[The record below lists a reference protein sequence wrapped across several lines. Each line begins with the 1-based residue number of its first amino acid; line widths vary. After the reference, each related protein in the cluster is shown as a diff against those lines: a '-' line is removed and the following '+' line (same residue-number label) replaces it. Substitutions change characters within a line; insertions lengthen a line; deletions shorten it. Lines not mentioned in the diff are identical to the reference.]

1 MQSESGDAMERR
13 GTDLH
18 GADRLDI
25 DLLISEADVLTFDD
39 ANTVLRDGAIA
50 IAGNKIAWLG
60 KNNEALRRFRAKDTL
75 KASGMIAMPG
85 LVDCHVHTAQQFLRG
100 KLASVGN
107 MGNLREPIWKRY
119 LIPFESGLEPEDV
132 YCSGLSAYASMISCG
147 TTCFLEA
154 GGPCPDEM
162 GRAADEIGIRGRI
175 AMSTMDIDETLPQGF
190 RFSTDEALQRS
201 EALVKRWEKHPR
213 VNAWLA
219 LRQIIVNSEKLRLDM
234 DALARQLETHIHT
247 HLCEGTYEVEYTIDR
262 FGARP
267 AEYLHAIGVLNDRL
281 HCAHSVLMSPVEI
294 DLYAAHD
301 VSSCH
306 CAMNN
311 FIIGAPR
318 LFELVRR
325 NVRVGLGTDGGATRG
340 TLDLFQVAH
349 YAVLGQQILDGTPQH
364 GAAPMSYVD
373 MLRQVV
379 RGGARAARLE
389 TQIGSLETGKLADI
403 ILIATG
409 DFDQYP
415 MYDPVVTA
423 AEHTVGRDV
432 QTVIIDGRV
441 VLKDRQLLAV
451 DLGPMR
457 ARVNKQYGSIMDRF
471 DRVIGN

>member
-1 MQSESGDAMERR
+1 MEQP
-13 GTDLH
+13 
-18 GADRLDI
+18 GADMDLPDI
-25 DLLISEADVLTFDD
+25 DLLITGAAVLTFND
-39 ANTVLRDGAIA
+39 ANTVLSDGAIA
-50 IAGNKIAWLG
+50 IAGNKIVWLG
-60 KNNEALRRFRAKDTL
+60 KSGEAAKRFRAKDAL
-75 KASGMIAMPG
+75 QASGMIAMPG

-100 KLASVGN
+100 KLASLGN
-107 MGNLREPIWKRY
+107 MGNLREPIWKHY

-132 YCSGLSAYASMISCG
+132 YCSGLSAYSSMISCG

-175 AMSTMDIDETLPQGF
+175 AMSTMDIDETLPAGF
-190 RFSTDEALQRS
+190 RLSASEALQRS

-234 DALARQLETHIHT
+234 DALAKQLDTHIHT
-247 HLCEGTYEVEYTIDR
+247 HLCEGTYEVEYTIDQ

-267 AEYLHAIGVLNDRL
+267 AEYLDAIGVLNDRL
-281 HCAHSVLMSPVEI
+281 HCAHSVLMSHKEI
-294 DLYAAHD
+294 DLYAAND

-325 NVRVGLGTDGGATRG
+325 NVRVGLGTDGAATRG

-349 YAVLGQQILDGTPQH
+349 YAVLGQQILDGTPLH
-364 GAAPMSYVD
+364 GSAPMSYVD
-373 MLRQVV
+373 MLRQAV

-389 TQIGSLETGKLADI
+389 TQIGSIETGKLADI
-403 ILIATG
+403 ILIGTG
-409 DFDQYP
+409 DYDQYP
-415 MYDPVVTA
+415 VYDPVITA

-432 QTVIIDGRV
+432 QTVIIDGRIV
-441 VLKDRQLLAV
+441 MKDRQVLTV

-457 ARVNKQYGSIMDRF
+457 ERVKKQYAKIMERF
-471 DRVIGN
+471 DGAIGA

>member
-1 MQSESGDAMERR
+1 MEQRSIDMLV
-13 GTDLH
+13 T
-18 GADRLDI
+18 GA
-25 DLLISEADVLTFDD
+25 EVLTFDD
-39 ANTVLRDGAIA
+39 AGTVVRDGAIA
-50 IAGNKIAWLG
+50 IADGAIAWVG
-60 KNNEALRRFRAKDTL
+60 KASEATQLFLAKDTL
-75 KASGMIAMPG
+75 SANGMIAMPG

-100 KLASVGN
+100 KLASLGYK
-107 MGNLREPIWKRY
+107 GSLREPMWKRY

-132 YCSGLSAYASMISCG
+132 YCSGLGAYSSMISCG

-175 AMSTMDIDETLPQGF
+175 AMSTMDVDDTLPAGF
-190 RFSTDEALQRS
+190 RLSTEEALQRS

-219 LRQIIVNSEKLRLDM
+219 LRQIIVNSEKLRTEM
-234 DALARQLETHIHT
+234 DALARQLNTRIHT

-267 AEYLHAIGVLNDRL
+267 AEYLNNIGVLNDRL
-281 HCAHSVLMSPVEI
+281 HCAHSVLLSHKEI
-294 DLYAAHD
+294 ELYAASD

-311 FIIGAPR
+311 FFIGAPH

-325 NVRVGLGTDGGATRG
+325 NVRAGLGTDGAATRG

-349 YAVLGQQILDGTPQH
+349 YAVLGQQILDGTPMH
-364 GAAPMSYVD
+364 GSGPMNYVD

-379 RGGARAARLE
+379 RGGARAAHLE
-389 TQIGSLETGKLADI
+389 SEIGSLEPGKRADL
-403 ILIATG
+403 ILIGCG
-409 DFDQYP
+409 DYDQFP
-415 MYDPVVTA
+415 VYDPVITA
-423 AEHTVGRDV
+423 AEHAVGRDV
-432 QTVIIDGRV
+432 QTVMIDGRIV
-441 VLKDRQLLAV
+441 MKDRKLLTV

-457 ARVNKQYGSIMDRF
+457 ERMKKQYSKIMERF
-471 DRVIGN
+471 DKAIA

>member
-1 MQSESGDAMERR
+1 MTEP
-13 GTDLH
+13 GTDPLH
-18 GADRLDI
+18 ADPVDADRLDI
-25 DLLISEADVLTFDD
+25 DLLITGAEVLTFDD
-39 ANTVLRDGAIA
+39 ANTVIHDGAIA
-50 IAGNKIAWLG
+50 IVGNKIIWLG
-60 KNNEALRRFRAKDTL
+60 RSGEGSNRFRAKETL
-75 KASGMIAMPG
+75 KAAGMIAMPG
-85 LVDCHVHTAQQFLRG
+85 LIDCHVHTAQQFLRD
-100 KLASVGN
+100 KLASLGN

-132 YCSGLSAYASMISCG
+132 YCSGLSAYSSMISCG

-175 AMSTMDIDETLPQGF
+175 AMSTMDMDDSLPKGF
-190 RFSTDEALQRS
+190 RLSTEEALQQS

-234 DALARQLETHIHT
+234 NALARQLNTHIHT
-247 HLCEGTYEVEYTIDR
+247 HLCEGTYEVEYTIDQ

-267 AEYLHAIGVLNDRL
+267 AEYLDAIGVLNDRL
-281 HCAHSVLMSPVEI
+281 HCALSVLMNHQEI
-294 DLYAAHD
+294 DLYAGHD

-311 FIIGAPR
+311 FIIGAPH

-325 NVRVGLGTDGGATRG
+325 SIRAGLGTDGAATRG

-349 YAVLGQQILDGTPQH
+349 YAVHGQQILDGTPLH
-364 GAAPMSYVD
+364 GSAPMSYVD

-389 TQIGSLETGKLADI
+389 MQIGSLVTGKLADI
-403 ILIATG
+403 ILIGTS
-409 DFDQYP
+409 DYDQYP
-415 MYDPVVTA
+415 MFDPAITA

-432 QTVIIDGRV
+432 QTVVIDGRIV
-441 VLKDRQLLAV
+441 MKDRRLLTI
-451 DLGPMR
+451 DLDPMR
-457 ARVNKQYGSIMDRF
+457 ERMKQQYGSIMQRF
-471 DRVIGN
+471 DRLIGG

>member
-1 MQSESGDAMERR
+1 MEQP
-13 GTDLH
+13 GT
-18 GADRLDI
+18 DI
-25 DLLISEADVLTFDD
+25 DLLITGAEVLTFND
-39 ANTVLRDGAIA
+39 ANAVLNDGAIA
-50 IAGNKIAWLG
+50 IAGNKIVWLG
-60 KNNEALRRFRAKDTL
+60 KSGEAAERFRAQDTL
-75 KASGMIAMPG
+75 RANGMIAMPG

-100 KLASVGN
+100 KLASLGN

-132 YCSGLSAYASMISCG
+132 YCGGLSAYSSMISCG

-175 AMSTMDIDETLPQGF
+175 AMSTMDIDETLPEGF
-190 RFSTDEALQRS
+190 RLSTSEALQRS
-201 EALVKRWEKHPR
+201 EALVKRWEQHPR

-234 DALARQLETHIHT
+234 DALARQLDTHIHT
-247 HLCEGTYEVEYTIDR
+247 HLCEGTYEVEYTIDQ

-267 AEYLHAIGVLNDRL
+267 AEYLNAIGVLNDRL
-281 HCAHSVLMSPVEI
+281 HCAHSVLMSHKEI
-294 DLYAAHD
+294 DLYAAND

-311 FIIGAPR
+311 FIIGAPH

-325 NVRVGLGTDGGATRG
+325 NVRVGLGTDGAATRG

-349 YAVLGQQILDGTPQH
+349 YAVLGQQILDGTPLH
-364 GAAPMSYVD
+364 GSAPMSYVE

-379 RGGARAARLE
+379 CGGARAARLE

-403 ILIATG
+403 ILIGTS
-409 DFDQYP
+409 DYDQYP
-415 MYDPVVTA
+415 MYDPVITA

-432 QTVIIDGRV
+432 QTVIIDGRIV
-441 VLKDRQLLAV
+441 MKDRQLLTV

-457 ARVNKQYGSIMDRF
+457 ERVKKQYGKIMERF
-471 DRVIGN
+471 DRVIRG

>member
-1 MQSESGDAMERR
+1 MEQP
-13 GTDLH
+13 GTDTDLC
-18 GADRLDI
+18 DI
-25 DLLISEADVLTFDD
+25 DLLITGAEVLTFND
-39 ANTVLRDGAIA
+39 ANTVLSDAAIA
-50 IAGNKIAWLG
+50 IAGNKIVWLG
-60 KNNEALRRFRAKDTL
+60 KSGEATRRFRAKQTL
-75 KASGMIAMPG
+75 QASGMIAMPG

-100 KLASVGN
+100 KLASLGN

-132 YCSGLSAYASMISCG
+132 YCSGLSAYSSMISCG

-175 AMSTMDIDETLPQGF
+175 AMSTMDIDETLPKGF
-190 RFSTDEALQRS
+190 RLSTSEALQNS

-234 DALARQLETHIHT
+234 DALAKQLDTHIHT
-247 HLCEGTYEVEYTIDR
+247 HLCEGTYEVEYTIDQ

-267 AEYLHAIGVLNDRL
+267 AEYLNAIGVLNDRL
-281 HCAHSVLMSPVEI
+281 HCAHSVLMSHKEI
-294 DLYAAHD
+294 DLYAANE

-311 FIIGAPR
+311 FIIGAPH

-325 NVRVGLGTDGGATRG
+325 NVRVGLGTDGAATRG

-349 YAVLGQQILDGTPQH
+349 YAVLGQQILDGTPLH
-364 GAAPMSYVD
+364 GSAPMSYVD

-389 TQIGSLETGKLADI
+389 T
-403 ILIATG
+403 
-409 DFDQYP
+409 
-415 MYDPVVTA
+415 
-423 AEHTVGRDV
+423 
-432 QTVIIDGRV
+432 
-441 VLKDRQLLAV
+441 
-451 DLGPMR
+451 
-457 ARVNKQYGSIMDRF
+457 
-471 DRVIGN
+471 

>member
-1 MQSESGDAMERR
+1 MHAGRQDTMTQP
-13 GTDLH
+13 GTDP
-18 GADRLDI
+18 LDI
-25 DLLISEADVLTFDD
+25 DLLITGAEVLTFDD

-50 IAGNKIAWLG
+50 IGSNKIIWLG
-60 KNNEALRRFRAKDTL
+60 KSSEAAGRFRAKETL
-75 KASGMIAMPG
+75 QASGMIAMPG
-85 LVDCHVHTAQQFLRG
+85 LIDCHVHTAQQFLRG
-100 KLASVGN
+100 KLASLGN

-132 YCSGLSAYASMISCG
+132 YCSGLSAYSSMISCG

-154 GGPCPDEM
+154 GGPAPDEM

-175 AMSTMDIDETLPQGF
+175 AMSTMDIDETLPPGF
-190 RFSTDEALQRS
+190 RLSTSEALQQS

-234 DALARQLETHIHT
+234 NALARQLNTHIHT
-247 HLCEGTYEVEYTIDR
+247 HLCEGTYEVEYTIDQ

-267 AEYLHAIGVLNDRL
+267 AEYLDAIGVLNDRL
-281 HCAHSVLMSPVEI
+281 HCAHSVLMNHQEI

-311 FIIGAPR
+311 FIIGAPH

-325 NVRVGLGTDGGATRG
+325 NIRVGLGTDGAATRG

-349 YAVLGQQILDGTPQH
+349 YAVHGQQILDGTPLH
-364 GAAPMSYVD
+364 GSAPMSYVD

-389 TQIGSLETGKLADI
+389 TQTGSLEASKLADI
-403 ILIATG
+403 ILIGTG
-409 DFDQYP
+409 DYDQYP
-415 MYDPVVTA
+415 MFDPIITA

-432 QTVIIDGRV
+432 QTVIIDGRIV
-441 VLKDRQLLAV
+441 MKDRRLLTV

-457 ARVNKQYGSIMDRF
+457 ERVKKQYASIMHRF
-471 DRVIGN
+471 DHVVREP

>member
-1 MQSESGDAMERR
+1 MEQP
-13 GTDLH
+13 GTEIDLP
-18 GADRLDI
+18 DI
-25 DLLISEADVLTFDD
+25 DLLISGAEVLTFND
-39 ANTVLRDGAIA
+39 ANVVLNDGAIA
-50 IAGNKIAWLG
+50 IAGNKIVWLG
-60 KNNEALRRFRAKDTL
+60 KSGEAAKRFRAKDTL
-75 KASGMIAMPG
+75 QAGGMIAMPG

-100 KLASVGN
+100 KLASLGN

-132 YCSGLSAYASMISCG
+132 YCSGLSAYSSMISCG

-190 RFSTDEALQRS
+190 RLSTSEALQRS
-201 EALVKRWEKHPR
+201 EELVKRWEKHPR

-234 DALARQLETHIHT
+234 DALARQLNTHIHT
-247 HLCEGTYEVEYTIDR
+247 HLCEGTYEVEYTIDQ

-267 AEYLHAIGVLNDRL
+267 AEYLNAIGVLNDRL
-281 HCAHSVLMSPVEI
+281 HCAHSVLMSHKEI
-294 DLYAAHD
+294 DLYAAND

-325 NVRVGLGTDGGATRG
+325 NVRVGLGTDGAATRG

-349 YAVLGQQILDGTPQH
+349 YAVLGQQILDGTPLH
-364 GAAPMSYVD
+364 GSAPMSYVD

-389 TQIGSLETGKLADI
+389 TRIGSLETGKLADI
-403 ILIATG
+403 ILIGTS
-409 DFDQYP
+409 DYDQYP
-415 MYDPVVTA
+415 MYDPLITA

-432 QTVIIDGRV
+432 QTVIIEGRIV
-441 VLKDRQLLAV
+441 MQNRQLLTV

-457 ARVNKQYGSIMDRF
+457 ERVKKQYGKIMERF
-471 DRVIGN
+471 DRVIRS

>member
-1 MQSESGDAMERR
+1 MEQRSV
-13 GTDLH
+13 
-18 GADRLDI
+18 
-25 DLLISEADVLTFDD
+25 DLLITDAEVLTFDD

-50 IAGNKIAWLG
+50 IAGNTIVWVG
-60 KNNEALRRFRAKDTL
+60 KTSEAAQRFRANDTL
-75 KASGMIAMPG
+75 RASGLIAMPG

-100 KLASVGN
+100 KLASLSYQGS
-107 MGNLREPIWKRY
+107 LREPLWKRY

-132 YCSGLSAYASMISCG
+132 YCSGLTAYSSMISCG

-175 AMSTMDIDETLPQGF
+175 AMSTMDMDDTLPEGF
-190 RFSTDEALQRS
+190 RFSTEEALQRN

-219 LRQIIVNSEKLRLDM
+219 LRQIIVNSEKLRVEM
-234 DALARQLETHIHT
+234 DALARQLKTRIHT
-247 HLCEGTYEVEYTIDR
+247 HLCEGTYEVDYTIDNY
-262 FGARP
+262 GVRP
-267 AEYLHAIGVLNDRL
+267 AEYLHSIGVLNDRL
-281 HCAHSVLMSPVEI
+281 HCAHSVLLSHKEI
-294 DLYAAHD
+294 ELYAAND

-311 FIIGAPR
+311 FRIGAPH

-325 NVRVGLGTDGGATRG
+325 NVRVGLGTDGAATRG

-349 YAVLGQQILDGTPQH
+349 YAVLGQQILDGTPHH
-364 GAAPMSYVD
+364 GTRPMSYVD

-379 RGGARAARLE
+379 RGGARAAHLE
-389 TQIGSLETGKLADI
+389 TMIGSLEPGKRADL
-403 ILIATG
+403 ILIGSA
-409 DFDQYP
+409 DYDQFP
-415 MYDPVVTA
+415 VYDPVITV

-432 QTVIIDGRV
+432 QTVIIDGRMV
-441 VLKDRQLLAV
+441 MKDRQLLTV

-457 ARVNKQYGSIMDRF
+457 ERVKKQYAHIMNRF
-471 DRVIGN
+471 DAAIV

>member
-1 MQSESGDAMERR
+1 MEQP
-13 GTDLH
+13 GTEIDLP
-18 GADRLDI
+18 DI
-25 DLLISEADVLTFDD
+25 DLLISGAEVLTFND
-39 ANTVLRDGAIA
+39 ANVVLNDGAIA
-50 IAGNKIAWLG
+50 IAGNKIVWLG
-60 KNNEALRRFRAKDTL
+60 KSGEAAKRFRAKDTL
-75 KASGMIAMPG
+75 QAGGMIAMPG

-100 KLASVGN
+100 KLASLGN

-132 YCSGLSAYASMISCG
+132 YCSGLSAYSSMISCG

-175 AMSTMDIDETLPQGF
+175 AMSTMDIDETLPQSF
-190 RFSTDEALQRS
+190 RLSTSEALQRS
-201 EALVKRWEKHPR
+201 EELVKRWEKHPR

-234 DALARQLETHIHT
+234 DALARQLNTHIHT
-247 HLCEGTYEVEYTIDR
+247 HLCEGTYEVEYTIDQ

-267 AEYLHAIGVLNDRL
+267 AEYLNAIGVLNDRL
-281 HCAHSVLMSPVEI
+281 HCAHSVLMSHKEI
-294 DLYAAHD
+294 DLYAAND

-325 NVRVGLGTDGGATRG
+325 NVRVGLGTDGAATRG

-349 YAVLGQQILDGTPQH
+349 YAVLGQQILDGTPLH
-364 GAAPMSYVD
+364 GSAPMSYVD

-389 TQIGSLETGKLADI
+389 TRIGSLETGKLADI
-403 ILIATG
+403 ILIGTS
-409 DFDQYP
+409 DYDQYP
-415 MYDPVVTA
+415 MYDPLITA

-432 QTVIIDGRV
+432 QTVIIEGRIV
-441 VLKDRQLLAV
+441 MQNRQLLTV

-457 ARVNKQYGSIMDRF
+457 ERVKKQYGKIMERF
-471 DRVIGN
+471 DRVIRS

>member
-1 MQSESGDAMERR
+1 MEQP
-13 GTDLH
+13 GTEIDLP
-18 GADRLDI
+18 DI
-25 DLLISEADVLTFDD
+25 DLLISGAEVLTFND
-39 ANTVLRDGAIA
+39 ANVVLNDGAIA
-50 IAGNKIAWLG
+50 IAGNKIVWLG
-60 KNNEALRRFRAKDTL
+60 KSGEAAKRFRAKDTL
-75 KASGMIAMPG
+75 QAGGMIAMPG

-100 KLASVGN
+100 KLASLGN

-132 YCSGLSAYASMISCG
+132 YCSGLSAYSSMISCG

-190 RFSTDEALQRS
+190 RLSTSEALQRS
-201 EALVKRWEKHPR
+201 EELVKRWEKHPR

-234 DALARQLETHIHT
+234 DALARQLDTHIHT
-247 HLCEGTYEVEYTIDR
+247 HLCEGTYEVEYTIDQ

-267 AEYLHAIGVLNDRL
+267 AEYLNAIGVLNDRL
-281 HCAHSVLMSPVEI
+281 HCAHSVLMSHKEI
-294 DLYAAHD
+294 DLYAAND

-325 NVRVGLGTDGGATRG
+325 NVRVGLGTDGAATRG

-349 YAVLGQQILDGTPQH
+349 YAVLGQQILDGTPLH
-364 GAAPMSYVD
+364 GSAPMSYVD

-389 TQIGSLETGKLADI
+389 TRIGSLETGKLADI
-403 ILIATG
+403 ILIGTS
-409 DFDQYP
+409 DYDQYP
-415 MYDPVVTA
+415 MYDPLITA

-432 QTVIIDGRV
+432 QTVIIEGRIV
-441 VLKDRQLLAV
+441 MQNRQLLTV

-457 ARVNKQYGSIMDRF
+457 ERVKKQYGKIMERF
-471 DRVIGN
+471 DRVIRS

>member
-1 MQSESGDAMERR
+1 MEQP
-13 GTDLH
+13 GTEIDLP
-18 GADRLDI
+18 DI
-25 DLLISEADVLTFDD
+25 DLLISGAEVLTFND
-39 ANTVLRDGAIA
+39 ANVVLNDGAIA
-50 IAGNKIAWLG
+50 IAGNKIVWLG
-60 KNNEALRRFRAKDTL
+60 KSGEAAKRFRAKDTL
-75 KASGMIAMPG
+75 QAGGMIAMPG

-100 KLASVGN
+100 KLASLGN

-132 YCSGLSAYASMISCG
+132 YCSGLSAYSSMISCG

-190 RFSTDEALQRS
+190 RLSTSEALQRS
-201 EALVKRWEKHPR
+201 EELVKRWEKHPR

-234 DALARQLETHIHT
+234 DALARQLNTHIHT
-247 HLCEGTYEVEYTIDR
+247 HLCEGTYEVEYTIDQ

-267 AEYLHAIGVLNDRL
+267 AEYLNAIGVLNDRL
-281 HCAHSVLMSPVEI
+281 HCAHSVLMSHKEI
-294 DLYAAHD
+294 DLYAAND

-311 FIIGAPR
+311 FIIGAPH

-325 NVRVGLGTDGGATRG
+325 NVRVGLGTDGAATRG

-349 YAVLGQQILDGTPQH
+349 YAVLGQQILDGTPLH
-364 GAAPMSYVD
+364 GSAPMSYVD

-403 ILIATG
+403 ILIGTG
-409 DFDQYP
+409 DCDQYP
-415 MYDPVVTA
+415 MYDPLITA

-432 QTVIIDGRV
+432 QTVVIDGRIV
-441 VLKDRQLLAV
+441 MQNRQLLTV

-457 ARVNKQYGSIMDRF
+457 ERVKKQYGKIMERF
-471 DRVIGN
+471 DRVIRS

>member
-1 MQSESGDAMERR
+1 MQSGNRDIIEGR
-13 GTDLH
+13 GSDTVL
-18 GADRLDI
+18 
-25 DLLISEADVLTFDD
+25 DLLITGAEVLTFDD
-39 ANTVLRDGAIA
+39 ANTVVRDGAIA
-50 IAGNKIAWLG
+50 ISGNKIVWLG
-60 KNNEALRRFRAKDTL
+60 ESSKARSRFRAKETL
-75 KASGMIAMPG
+75 KANGMIAMPG

-100 KLASVGN
+100 KLASLGY

-132 YCSGLSAYASMISCG
+132 YSSGLSAYSSMISCG

-175 AMSTMDIDETLPQGF
+175 AMSTMDIDETLPPGF
-190 RFSTDEALQRS
+190 RLSSREALQRS
-201 EALVKRWEKHPR
+201 ESLVKRWEKHPR

-219 LRQIIVNSEKLRLDM
+219 LRQIVVNSEQLRRDM
-234 DALARQLETHIHT
+234 DALAHQLDTYIHT
-247 HLCEGTYEVEYTIDR
+247 HLCEGTYEVEYAIDQ

-267 AEYLHAIGVLNDRL
+267 AEYLEAIGVLNERL
-281 HCAHSVLMSPVEI
+281 HCAHSVLMSHTEI
-294 DLYAAHD
+294 ELYAARD

-325 NVRVGLGTDGGATRG
+325 KVRVGLGTDGAATRG

-349 YAVLGQQILDGTPQH
+349 YAVLGQQILEGTPLH
-364 GAAPMSYVD
+364 GSAPMSYVE

-389 TQIGSLETGKLADI
+389 AQIGSLEIGKLADI
-403 ILIATG
+403 ILIGTG
-409 DFDQYP
+409 DYDQYP
-415 MYDPVVTA
+415 MYDPVITA

-441 VLKDRQLLAV
+441 VMKDRQLLTV

-457 ARVNKQYGSIMDRF
+457 QRVNKQYASIMDRF
-471 DRVIGN
+471 DCATGA